1 MIHFYLKQTPSFER
15 VDETTDVLQAA
26 ISATTIV
33 KIREVKGALLQLHG
47 LKVSKNEAEE
57 FLDRVSFINFEMDMY
72 CPQVGTEMVAF
83 FSKLATYC
91 DDAEINLE
99 VIRQFQFSLEA
110 FNSYWSQQEVELV
123 GNTLYAM
130 TNTFRKGSKV
140 YQSAVALL
148 KDMIKS
154 KSLRSKDLH
163 SIPLELLKDIQKRK
177 NKRGTDDVDLPTKK
191 LRVRSDV
198 VKSDHSM
205 AMEEEEDDLTTEG
218 GGVEFVDYINCMVE
232 LAEAGDEMTPQIESK
247 VVEMGYE
254 PNII

>member
-1 MIHFYLKQTPSFER
+1 M
-15 VDETTDVLQAA
+15 DETIDVLQAA

-47 LKVSKNEAEE
+47 LKVSKNEVEE

-99 VIRQFQFSLEA
+99 VIRQCQFSLEA

-148 KDMIKS
+148 KDMTKS
-154 KSLRSKDLH
+154 KSLCSKDLH

-177 NKRGTDDVDLPTKK
+177 HIRGTDYVDLPAEK
-191 LRVRSDV
+191 LRVRSDG
-198 VKSDHSM
+198 VKSDDSI
-205 AMEEEEDDLTTEG
+205 APEEEEDLTMEG
-218 GGVEFVDYINCMVE
+218 GGLEFVDYINCMVE

>member
-1 MIHFYLKQTPSFER
+1 M
-15 VDETTDVLQAA
+15 DETTDVLQAA

-47 LKVSKNEAEE
+47 LKVSKNEVEE

-148 KDMIKS
+148 KDMTKS

-163 SIPLELLKDIQKRK
+163 SIPLELLKDIQKK
-177 NKRGTDDVDLPTKK
+177 KKKRGTDYVDLPAKK

-198 VKSDHSM
+198 VKSDQSM
-205 AMEEEEDDLTTEG
+205 APEEEEEDLTMEG
-218 GGVEFVDYINCMVE
+218 GGLEFVDYINCMVE